1 MRIVRFVTLFYLA
14 GYCLLAAGTPTL
26 AVAEG
31 PGVAPGP
38 LAGAPAVEPVVVGFP
53 SDSFPYSFRKGN
65 GMDGFTVELF
75 DAVVRTMGLHTRREI
90 ARSIDMQTHFVQGDF
105 DMVLMYSHSKSR
117 EAFAD
122 FSTPY
127 LTLQGGVFVRTDGS
141 VRQYDDLNGKA
152 FAIIGRGSI
161 GEVFLQQHHLSA
173 QLRYASSSGEALRW
187 VQDGSCAGTFVSRL
201 TALSV
206 IDHDGLKGLTILG
219 GALAEYEIQQ
229 CFAVHKGNALLLAQL
244 NEGLAIVHRTGEFDE
259 IYRRWFGRIDAP
271 LFTPRQIVVYL
282 MTALAL
288 ALLAA
293 LGGFVWQTT
302 LRRRIA
308 RQAAELAEQRELL
321 QALYD
326 HIPIGLSVIKL
337 AADGP
342 HLISMNRAAGRLYG
356 VDPEKTVNRLLADL
370 ALPAGPRSHLEEVL
384 RRRPADE
391 KIVHYEHEIEGTR
404 GVLEVMIVPLSPEA
418 GNFPRLCVLAEDISA
433 RKLLDAEVAQSRRLR
448 AVGELVG
455 GIAHEFNNLL
465 TPMMLKVGMIELDWA
480 GDARLQQEIAVI
492 LQAAQRASELTRR
505 LLTFGRKPSTQGES
519 VLLAEMVANCFG
531 LLRPA
536 IDRRITWESDVPS
549 GLPPLRFNATDL
561 NQILLNLLLN
571 ARDTL
576 MEKLALPHDDDWVAR
591 IHVSVTAL
599 PAGAEPAH
607 KLHPGLRILGWQ
619 RLTVQDT
626 GLGMSP
632 QVVERIFE
640 PFFTTKDP
648 GKGTG
653 LGLATVWHL
662 VTEAGGRVEVD
673 SMPGSGTSF
682 HLLLPVWPAAEA
694 PAPKPAAPPAATP
707 GPVRVLLIEDE
718 ALVAQTVTAI
728 LRRGG
733 HEVRQIDN
741 GAAAW
746 KHLAE
751 SAGQYQL
758 LVVDVNLPG
767 LSGLEVVKRLRE
779 RAYAGRILVVGG
791 RLGLSDLRALVQLR
805 VDRVLTKPF
814 TAQQFES
821 ALAEA
826 MA

>member
-1 MRIVRFVTLFYLA
+1 VRLARLVTPFYFA
-14 GYCLLAAGTPTL
+14 GYCLLGAGISPLARAEASGAGAAPP
-26 AVAEG
+26 AVA
-31 PGVAPGP
+31 PI
-38 LAGAPAVEPVVVGFP
+38 VVGCP
-53 SDSFPYSFRKGN
+53 ADSYPYSFQKGN
-65 GMDGFTVELF
+65 GVDGFTVELF
-75 DAVVRTMGLHTRREI
+75 DAVVRTMGLHVRREVT
-90 ARSIDMQTHFVQGDF
+90 RSIDMQTHFVQGDF

-127 LTLQGGVFVRTDGS
+127 LTLQGGVFVRQDGS
-141 VRQYDDLNGKA
+141 VRQYDDLNGKV
-152 FAIIGRGSI
+152 FAIIGRGSV
-161 GEVFLQQHHLSA
+161 GEVFLQEHHLHA
-173 QLRYASSSGEALRW
+173 QQVYASSSGEALRW
-187 VQDGSCAGTFVSRL
+187 VQAGTCAGTFVSRL

-206 IDHDGLKGLTILG
+206 MEHDGLKGLAILG
-219 GALAEYEIQQ
+219 GPLPEYQIRQS
-229 CFAVHKGNALLLAQL
+229 FAVHKGNALLLAQL
-244 NEGLAIVHRTGEFDE
+244 NEGLAIIHRTGEFDE

-271 LFTPRQIVVYL
+271 LFTPRQIFAYL
-282 MTALAL
+282 VTALAL

-293 LGGFVWQTT
+293 LVGFFWQTT

-326 HIPIGLSVIKL
+326 HIPVGLSVIKL

-342 HLISMNRAAGRLYG
+342 RLISMNRAAGRLYG
-356 VDPEKTVNRLLADL
+356 VDPETTLNRRLTDL
-370 ALPAGPRSHLEEVL
+370 ALPAGPRHHLEEVL

-391 KIVHYEHEIEGTR
+391 KIVHYEHEIDGSR

-418 GNFPRLCVLAEDISA
+418 GDFPRLCVLAEDISA
-433 RKLLDAEVAQSRRLR
+433 RKLLDAEVAQSRKLR

-465 TPMMLKVGMIELDWA
+465 TPMMLKVGMIEMDWA
-480 GDARLQQEIAVI
+480 GDARLQEEIAVI

-505 LLTFGRKPSTQGES
+505 LLTFGRKAGTQGES
-519 VLLAEMVANCFG
+519 VHLSDMVTNCFE

-536 IDRRITWESDVPS
+536 IDRRITWERDIPS

-576 MEKLALPHDDDWVAR
+576 MEKLSLPHEDEWVAR

-599 PAGAEPAH
+599 PASAEPVR
-607 KLHPGLRILGWQ
+607 KSHPGGPILGWQ
-619 RLTVQDT
+619 KLTVEDS

-632 QVVERIFE
+632 AVVERIFE
-640 PFFTTKDP
+640 PFFTTKDV

-673 SMPGSGTSF
+673 SQPCAGTAF
-682 HLLLPVWPAAEA
+682 HLFLPVWPTADQ
-694 PAPKPAAPPAATP
+694 PAPKPAAGIAAAP
-707 GPVRVLLIEDE
+707 RPVRVLLIEDE
-718 ALVAQTVTAI
+718 NLVAQTVTAI

-733 HEVRQIDN
+733 HEVRHIDD

-751 SAGQYQL
+751 NASKYEL

-779 RAYAGRILVVGG
+779 RNYPGRILVVGG
-791 RLGLSDLRALVQLR
+791 RLGLADLRSLVQLR
-805 VDRVLTKPF
+805 VNRVLTKPF
-814 TAQQFES
+814 TAQQFET
-821 ALAEA
+821 ALAECLA
-826 MA
+826 

>member
-1 MRIVRFVTLFYLA
+1 MLPDYGRDF
-14 GYCLLAAGTPTL
+14 PP
-26 AVAEG
+26 G
-31 PGVAPGP
+31 PGGS
-38 LAGAPAVEPVVVGFP
+38 LRRGRSGSRGAPAVEPIVVGFP
-53 SDSFPYSFRKGN
+53 TDSYPYCFQKGN
-65 GMDGFTVELF
+65 GVDGFTVELF
-75 DAVVRTMGLHTRREI
+75 DSVVRTMGLHIRREI
-90 ARSIDMQTHFVQGDF
+90 SRSMEMQTHFVQGDY
-105 DMVLMYSHSKSR
+105 DIILMYSHTKSR

-122 FSTPY
+122 FSAPY
-127 LTLQGGVFVRTDGS
+127 LTLQGGVFVRQNGP
-141 VRQYDDLNGKA
+141 VRQYDDLNGKV
-152 FAIIGRGSI
+152 FAIIGRGSV
-161 GEVFLQQHHLSA
+161 GEDFLRDHHISA
-173 QLRYASSSGEALRW
+173 ELKYVSSTSEALHA
-187 VQDGSCAGTFVSRL
+187 VQDGECAGTFSSRL

-206 IDHDGLKGLTILG
+206 MDHEGLRGLKFLG
-219 GALAEYEIQQ
+219 GPLSNYEIQQ

-293 LGGFVWQTT
+293 LGGFVWQST

-308 RQAAELAEQRELL
+308 RQADELAEQRELL

-326 HIPIGLSVIKL
+326 HIPVGLSVIKL
-337 AADGP
+337 GVDGP
-342 HLISMNRAAGRLYG
+342 RLISMNRAAGRLYG
-356 VDPEKTVNRLLADL
+356 VDPEKTLNRLLTEL

-391 KIVHYEHEIEGTR
+391 KIVHYEHEIEGSR

-505 LLTFGRKPSTQGES
+505 LLTFGRKASAHGES
-519 VLLAEMVANCFG
+519 VHLAEMVANCFG

-599 PAGAEPAH
+599 PADAEPAG
-607 KLHPGLRILGWQ
+607 KLHPGLKILGWQ
-619 RLTVQDT
+619 KLTVEDT
-626 GLGMSP
+626 GLGMDPS
-632 QVVERIFE
+632 VVERIFE
-640 PFFTTKDP
+640 PFFTTKDV

-673 SMPGSGTSF
+673 SKPGTGTAF
-682 HLLLPVWPAAEA
+682 HLLLPVWPTAEA
-694 PAPKPAAPPAATP
+694 PAPKPAAVAAATP

-733 HEVRQIDN
+733 HEVHQIDD

-746 KHLAE
+746 KHLVD
-751 SAGQYQL
+751 SAAQYQL

-767 LSGLEVVKRLRE
+767 LSGLEVVKRLRDRE
-779 RAYAGRILVVGG
+779 YAGRILVVGG

-814 TAQQFES
+814 TAQQFET

-826 MA
+826 LA